1 MYPYPPPT
9 HTTPPPLHT
18 HTHTSRGAHHHWMW
32 VWSSRRAVGRMVG
45 RRRELTPGRHS
56 RTVHPRGTMGT
67 RVRRLD
73 TLGIVTPRL

>member
-1 MYPYPPPT
+1 M
-9 HTTPPPLHT
+9 
-18 HTHTSRGAHHHWMW
+18 
-32 VWSSRRAVGRMVG
+32 AVGRMVG
-45 RRRELTPGRHS
+45 RRRELTPRRHS